1 MHASHRCLDLSCSVD
16 DSCPADQ
23 ISVLRTGAE
32 QALGVAEEPEEAAVQ
47 PGQDIARPDTSGAQA
62 QEGPLPTGETNSAAL
77 SQVSLYDE
85 ACVQAGA

>member
-62 QEGPLPTGETNSAAL
+62 QEGPLPTGETN
-77 SQVSLYDE
+77 
-85 ACVQAGA
+85 